1 MAMNLLP
8 RCASVHHQSGACRS
22 PFLTPSEGLA
32 TLNPPA
38 WHQCHAKSGI
48 GNGFLGRPVNIIAPM
63 ICISRALRLKVR
75 AQRTEYSATFEDLKI
90 QCTGDVVRSYLHT
103 TALSAELLRGPGGR
117 SKFVS
122 QEACKAL
129 VEAESVCKGF
139 LPQVLRGSA
148 LVSKIL
154 DLLVESFRDAASGS
168 NSFRALE
175 TPLLTF
181 HNKAPLN
188 MRKALQGRIVSAAG
202 KLLSSPPETYPLGIS
217 LTALAAA
224 VRGPGDVSRWKPPE
238 VLQIQSESRWKMPAD
253 VRSQVLERDGERCW
267 YCGEKHTDGTNTLTV
282 DHWIPLCRGGT
293 NAMVNL
299 VCACSSCNELKGNYM
314 PDDFAAATGS
324 F

>member
-48 GNGFLGRPVNIIAPM
+48 
-63 ICISRALRLKVR
+63 
-75 AQRTEYSATFEDLKI
+75 
-90 QCTGDVVRSYLHT
+90 GDVVRSYLHT

-224 VRGPGDVSRWKPPE
+224 VRGPGAEPTPPPDSCTMTKTCH
-238 VLQIQSESRWKMPAD
+238 VCKGMC
-253 VRSQVLERDGERCW
+253 RDGSRLKCSRSNQRADGKCLQTFAHRCW
-267 YCGEKHTDGTNTLTV
+267 NVTGRDVGTVAKNTPMEQTL
-282 DHWIPLCRGGT
+282 
-293 NAMVNL
+293 
-299 VCACSSCNELKGNYM
+299 
-314 PDDFAAATGS
+314 
-324 F
+324 

>member
-1 MAMNLLP
+1 MKQLFLGPVSHCTAMAMNLLP

-48 GNGFLGRPVNIIAPM
+48 
-63 ICISRALRLKVR
+63 
-75 AQRTEYSATFEDLKI
+75 
-90 QCTGDVVRSYLHT
+90 GDVVRSYLHT

-224 VRGPGDVSRWKPPE
+224 VRGPGAEPTPPPDSCTMTKTCH
-238 VLQIQSESRWKMPAD
+238 VCKGMC
-253 VRSQVLERDGERCW
+253 RDGSRLKCSRSNQRADGKCLQTFAHRCW
-267 YCGEKHTDGTNTLTV
+267 NVTGRDVGTVAKNTPMEQTL
-282 DHWIPLCRGGT
+282 
-293 NAMVNL
+293 
-299 VCACSSCNELKGNYM
+299 
-314 PDDFAAATGS
+314 
-324 F
+324 

>member
-224 VRGPGDVSRWKPPE
+224 VRGPGGCAQEGFPNVWVGYFKLCLYLCHVGVWKLNMLVAKPIICGPLTHHLRQRCKNVAVCDIQWSRTQK
-238 VLQIQSESRWKMPAD
+238 VQSRH
-253 VRSQVLERDGERCW
+253 RR
-267 YCGEKHTDGTNTLTV
+267 LTAV
-282 DHWIPLCRGGT
+282 Q
-293 NAMVNL
+293 
-299 VCACSSCNELKGNYM
+299 
-314 PDDFAAATGS
+314 
-324 F
+324 